1 MLDIESAW
9 LEKVDDI
16 LGCFRLI
23 GGVKEHAV
31 VNLVLQSFSQLRDGG
46 NLLFLDKVNGSV
58 HHILN
63 RFNSRALSIPRLV
76 GTTKFHGC
84 ATGFKPRRYIIKQ
97 PDVVSL

>member
-1 MLDIESAW
+1 MESAW

-46 NLLFLDKVNGSV
+46 KLLFLDKVLSLI
-58 HHILN
+58 HI
-63 RFNSRALSIPRLV
+63 
-76 GTTKFHGC
+76 
-84 ATGFKPRRYIIKQ
+84 
-97 PDVVSL
+97 